1 MTPLVSLAE
10 VSKLLAVCKG
20 TVRSLVH
27 DGQLRC
33 VRLKENG
40 PMRFDLRDVEKF
52 VESRKG

>member
-1 MTPLVSLAE
+1 MTPLISLAE

>member
-1 MTPLVSLAE
+1 MTPLVGIAE
-10 VSKLLAVCKG
+10 VAKLLAVCKG

-33 VRLKENG
+33 VRLKENS
-40 PMRFDLRDVEKF
+40 PMLFDLRDVEKF

>member
-1 MTPLVSLAE
+1 MTPLLGIAE
-10 VSKLLAVCKG
+10 VAKLLAVCKG

-40 PMRFDLRDVEKF
+40 PMRFDMRDLEKF
-52 VESRKG
+52 IEQHKG